1 MLAIHIIFSVALTGL
16 AAAFS
21 WDFYKKF
28 KAETGGTFK
37 ERFIAAG
44 HGSMVIAIQRVVA
57 ILASLAT
64 IVPMFLDVFVTSG
77 VSQAVQ
83 GILPTGMVPY
93 YMVIL
98 SVLTEM
104 ARRRT
109 GGGGSL

>member
-1 MLAIHIIFSVALTGL
+1 MTAIRIIFSLVLVAL
-16 AAAFS
+16 ASAYV

-44 HGSMVIAIQRVVA
+44 HGSMVIAIQRVVTVG
-57 ILASLAT
+57 ASLAAV
-64 IVPMFLDVFVTSG
+64 IPAFLDLFVTSG

-83 GILPTGMVPY
+83 GILPTGIVPY

-98 SVLTEM
+98 SVLTEL

-109 GGGGSL
+109 GGGGSI